1 MADADF
7 NKIAVKWQKRWEDKK
22 PFKVK
27 PDYNKKK
34 YFCLE
39 MLPYP
44 SGQGLHM
51 GHVRNYS
58 IGDSYA
64 RYKRMRGFNVL
75 HPMGYDA
82 FGLPAENAAI
92 KNKVDPKSW
101 TESNMALMGQQMK
114 MLGLSYDWDREIAT
128 CTPEYYRWNQWIFLQ
143 LLKRGLAYKKKSPV
157 NWCGS
162 CATVLANEQVHDGNC
177 WRCGNAVIE
186 KELEQWFFKITAYAD
201 ELLTG
206 LDHVQS
212 WAERVKTMQRNWIG
226 KSEGLEEYWKV
237 DGMNIKLATFTTW
250 PHTTY
255 GTTFLVIAPEHPLVE
270 RLVNG
275 TKYEGDAKKFI
286 EKIKKQKISD
296 RVNVEKAKEGFF
308 TGRYAINH
316 ATGWRIPVWIAN
328 FAIMEYGTG
337 IVKCT
342 PAHDLR
348 DFDFAKKYG
357 LKIFVVVTPKG
368 QKLKAEEMRE
378 AFVEEGVMINAGKFD
393 GMGSVKARKATA
405 DFFVKQGSAKYTTAY
420 KLRDWL
426 ISRQRYWGTPIP
438 IIYCG
443 KCGAMPVPE
452 NELPV
457 KLPEPERVKFTGQGN
472 PLESCNEFVNA
483 KCPNCKSDAKRETD
497 TMDTFVDRSWYFF
510 RYCSPKEDKKP
521 FNEEAAYWMP
531 VDRYIG
537 GIEHDIM
544 HLLYARF
551 LTKALRDIG
560 VTTVDEP
567 FVNLLNQGMVLK
579 DGMVMSKSKGN
590 IVDPREIIGKY
601 GPDTA
606 RLFILF
612 SSMPEKEIEWSDEGV
627 EGSFRDR
634 KSVYHLAASKP
645 DYKKGTDNKDKHIL
659 SKTHQTIKQVTEFCE
674 GLKPNMAIGKIIELV
689 NHLYKYRKGRVD
701 KKVYKE
707 ALMNLTLL
715 IAPFAPHLAEEVWE
729 KLGNKKMVSFES
741 WPEYDQSRIDSNAE
755 FAEELAHVIL
765 SDIERIRELAKIE
778 EPKKVTIITAAPWK
792 YSLMRALT
800 GIISE
805 TRDMKAIM
813 GTCMDEKAVK
823 ANAKEAVKIIQTLLK
838 NNSKIPKVLLE
849 EKKELE
855 AYKAAAESIK
865 QEYGAKAEIV
875 AEKESKEAK
884 ARQALPGKP
893 AIVIE

>member
-1 MADADF
+1 
-7 NKIAVKWQKRWEDKK
+7 
-22 PFKVK
+22 
-27 PDYNKKK
+27 
-34 YFCLE
+34 
-39 MLPYP
+39 
-44 SGQGLHM
+44 
-51 GHVRNYS
+51 
-58 IGDSYA
+58 
-64 RYKRMRGFNVL
+64 
-75 HPMGYDA
+75 
-82 FGLPAENAAI
+82 
-92 KNKVDPKSW
+92 
-101 TESNMALMGQQMK
+101 
-114 MLGLSYDWDREIAT
+114 
-128 CTPEYYRWNQWIFLQ
+128 
-143 LLKRGLAYKKKSPV
+143 
-157 NWCGS
+157 
-162 CATVLANEQVHDGNC
+162 
-177 WRCGNAVIE
+177 
-186 KELEQWFFKITAYAD
+186 
-201 ELLTG
+201 
-206 LDHVQS
+206 
-212 WAERVKTMQRNWIG
+212 
-226 KSEGLEEYWKV
+226 
-237 DGMNIKLATFTTW
+237 
-250 PHTTY
+250 
-255 GTTFLVIAPEHPLVE
+255 
-270 RLVNG
+270 
-275 TKYEGDAKKFI
+275 
-286 EKIKKQKISD
+286 
-296 RVNVEKAKEGFF
+296 
-308 TGRYAINH
+308 
-316 ATGWRIPVWIAN
+316 
-328 FAIMEYGTG
+328 
-337 IVKCT
+337 
-342 PAHDLR
+342 
-348 DFDFAKKYG
+348 
-357 LKIFVVVTPKG
+357 
-368 QKLKAEEMRE
+368 
-378 AFVEEGVMINAGKFD
+378 
-393 GMGSVKARKATA
+393 
-405 DFFVKQGSAKYTTAY
+405 
-420 KLRDWL
+420 
-426 ISRQRYWGTPIP
+426 
-438 IIYCG
+438 
-443 KCGAMPVPE
+443 
-452 NELPV
+452 
-457 KLPEPERVKFTGQGN
+457 
-472 PLESCNEFVNA
+472 
-483 KCPNCKSDAKRETD
+483 
-497 TMDTFVDRSWYFF
+497 
-510 RYCSPKEDKKP
+510 
-521 FNEEAAYWMP
+521 
-531 VDRYIG
+531 
-537 GIEHDIM
+537 
-544 HLLYARF
+544 
-551 LTKALRDIG
+551 
-560 VTTVDEP
+560 
-567 FVNLLNQGMVLK
+567 MVLK

-627 EGSFRDR
+627 EGSFRLLKR
-634 KSVYHLAASKP
+634 VYHLAASKP

-865 QEYGAKAEIV
+865 QEYGVKAEIV